1 MARKPPATG
10 RPEDGRRPPR
20 CQAKPWAQIASAVQ
34 DPSSP
39 IAKDVNGT
47 ANYLTAAICRVT
59 GNRPSSVCSA
69 PFIKNLQGKL

>member
-1 MARKPPATG
+1 MAGKT
-10 RPEDGRRPPR
+10 
-20 CQAKPWAQIASAVQ
+20 WAQIASAVQ

-39 IAKDVNGT
+39 IGKDVNGA

-59 GNRPSSVCSA
+59 GNRSSVCSA